1 MFSGREQYPYTHTHT
16 HTYRANTRPAHVET
30 KERERLHIR
39 VTTISWTYR
48 RQTFGKETDGENE
61 SSSRG
66 WMGLV
71 TLMRRRQRNR
81 GHLPYGY
88 THTHM
93 CTQWG
98 SDSQPPFEI
107 SSSRIL
113 YTLPSCHFLTH
124 FSLYSSRSGEET
136 ETRVRSGVNFFFFFV
151 SPFSFTLELIDGL
164 IDNFFQHSVS
174 VVELRRS
181 VIPRKR
187 KLSASQK
194 WPSLV
199 GLAE

>member
-30 KERERLHIR
+30 KERGRLHIR

-136 ETRVRSGVNFFFFFV
+136 ETRVRSGVNFFFFFF
-151 SPFSFTLELIDGL
+151 SPF
-164 IDNFFQHSVS
+164 FFFPPPPVKNTILY
-174 VVELRRS
+174 V
-181 VIPRKR
+181 
-187 KLSASQK
+187 
-194 WPSLV
+194 W
-199 GLAE
+199 